1 MELHSLIFNFPLLW
15 CVDSNKRP
23 RTLSSSTD
31 QPLMI
36 IIVLEININEITV
49 GLTLQSDHLSNDF
62 SVQTVRNIST
72 VRPGFV
78 SVSTDVGLAQTAII
92 FYHRKGGPGAN
103 PCSQWTKW
111 GATWTVYQSITGP
124 HKKTF
129 HTHGQFRGSNKLTP
143 NLHGCLDWGTGKLP
157 TDQWAN
163 QWSRELPASCKGWLH
178 FMRPIKD
185 T

>member
-1 MELHSLIFNFPLLW
+1 M
-15 CVDSNKRP
+15 DSNKRP

-62 SVQTVRNIST
+62 SNQTVRNIST
-72 VRPGFV
+72 VSPGFV

-103 PCSQWTKW
+103 PW
-111 GATWTVYQSITGP
+111 SI
-124 HKKTF
+124 
-129 HTHGQFRGSNKLTP
+129 
-143 NLHGCLDWGTGKLP
+143 
-157 TDQWAN
+157 
-163 QWSRELPASCKGWLH
+163 
-178 FMRPIKD
+178 
-185 T
+185 